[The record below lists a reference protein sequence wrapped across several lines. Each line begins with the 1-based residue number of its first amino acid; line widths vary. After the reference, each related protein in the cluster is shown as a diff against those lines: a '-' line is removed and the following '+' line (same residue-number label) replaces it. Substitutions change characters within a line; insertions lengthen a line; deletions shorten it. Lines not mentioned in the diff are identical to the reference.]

1 MYRIHKRIHKLGV
14 YRCFFLSAALTA
26 TLALVACAND
36 PYQRTKAGA
45 AIGAVTG
52 AVIGHQLDHGK
63 GRYIGGAVGA
73 LAGGAIGN
81 YLDRQQ
87 QAFDQALA
95 EEQQR
100 YGLEI
105 QRLQDNTLKVA
116 IPSEVSFDFDSASIK
131 PAFYPT
137 LDKVAG
143 LLQQYN
149 QSVVTVVGHT
159 DSVGSDAYNLD
170 LSRRRAESV
179 GQYLASRGVSY
190 GRLRTEGRGER
201 EPRASNATEAGRQ
214 QNRRVELLIQATDT
228 GVAQQAPYPQYPQ
241 GAVSPPQGYPQYPP
255 QSAQAPGYGYPQQVP
270 PPPAPGGGYYDPR
283 YPQGQ

>member
-1 MYRIHKRIHKLGV
+1 MLKSYYIKSYKGV
-14 YRCFFLSAALTA
+14 VFIGTLTAAL
-26 TLALVACAND
+26 ALTACAND

-52 AVIGHQLDHGK
+52 AVVGHQLDHDK

-105 QRLQDNTLKVA
+105 QRLQDDTLKVA

-137 LDKVAG
+137 LDKVAS

-149 QSVVTVVGHT
+149 QSVVTIIGHT

-170 LSRRRAESV
+170 LSQRRAESV

-190 GRLRTEGRGER
+190 GRLRTEGHGER

-214 QNRRVELLIQATDT
+214 QNRRVELLIQATGT
-228 GVAQQAPYPQYPQ
+228 GIAQQAPNPQYPQSAPPPQSYPQYPQTATPAQGYPQYPQ
-241 GAVSPPQGYPQYPP
+241 GA
-255 QSAQAPGYGYPQQVP
+255 QAPEYGYPQQLP
-270 PPPAPGGGYYDPR
+270 PPPARSGGYY
-283 YPQGQ
+283 